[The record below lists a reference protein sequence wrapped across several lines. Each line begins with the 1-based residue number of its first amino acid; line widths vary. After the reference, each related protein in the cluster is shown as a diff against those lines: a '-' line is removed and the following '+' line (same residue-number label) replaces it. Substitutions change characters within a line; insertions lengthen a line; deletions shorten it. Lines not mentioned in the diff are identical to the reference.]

1 MYLEKAEGNVLKRTP
16 KQNNSL
22 HLYCELLAAAL
33 DAGGFDMREVIKV
46 PIKPTKENVKEEM
59 IKPVMRKLYPG
70 LTSTTQLTTTQA
82 SELYDV
88 VDRAT
93 GQSLGIHV
101 PWPSVES
108 Q

>member
-1 MYLEKAEGNVLKRTP
+1 MKRTI

-22 HLYCELLAAAL
+22 HKYCTQLAAAL

-70 LTSTTQLTTTQA
+70 ITSTTQLSTTQA
-82 SELYDV
+82 IELYDV

-101 PWPSVES
+101 PWPCEETMRARR
-108 Q
+108 